1 MLSGIDKKKM
11 AIGMKQSVKA
21 VAADNV
27 EYLVT
32 ADNVEL
38 GLLDGLLADCKA
50 KNIPVKQME
59 SMAQLGRTVGIDV
72 GCAVVAVLKETL

>member
-38 GLLDGLLADCKA
+38 GC
-50 KNIPVKQME
+50 
-59 SMAQLGRTVGIDV
+59 
-72 GCAVVAVLKETL
+72 